1 MRSSLVMLMAV
12 LAIPAHAQRQLA
24 RGPRPELKIEGT
36 TGRPQAL
43 QLIAGVAI
51 PLGNYVRFAL
61 AAGGG
66 MARGD
71 DADRRIASARADVA
85 ARFLLDPYRESRW
98 GLSAGGGLT
107 VRHEPGHGTRG
118 YLAILLDLEAPPT
131 GRIVPAIQVG
141 LGGGARVGVL
151 LRGTREGRR

>member
-1 MRSSLVMLMAV
+1 VRWSLVVLSLV
-12 LAIPAHAQRQLA
+12 LAIPAQAQRQQG

-36 TGRPQAL
+36 TGRPHAV

-51 PLGNYVRFAL
+51 PLGNYVRL
-61 AAGGG
+61 GLGAGGG
-66 MARGD
+66 VARGD
-71 DADRRIASARADVA
+71 GDDPAIGSARGDVA
-85 ARFLLDPYRESRW
+85 IRFLLDPYRESRW

-118 YLAILLDLEAPPT
+118 FLAILLDIEAPPS
-131 GRIVPAIQVG
+131 GRIVPALQLG
-141 LGGGARVGVL
+141 LGGGSRVGIV